1 MNTTRWNVA
10 VSTDVD
16 RSLRIF
22 LASQGK
28 GKKGDLSKFIEEAV
42 RTQILDLTVQ
52 RAKSATAH
60 MSEAEVL
67 ALVDEAVD
75 WARKKA

>member
-1 MNTTRWNVA
+1 MNTIRWNVA
-10 VSTDVD
+10 VSPDID
-16 RSLRIF
+16 RSLRMF

-52 RAKSATAH
+52 RAKAATAH
-60 MSEAEVL
+60 MSETEVL

-75 WARKKA
+75 WARKSA